1 MSIVVVLLVVV
12 CLCIA
17 VLLIKS
23 YWYEDDDYELSG
35 MTDLS
40 GLIYLTVFQP
50 CDHFANGCKRKYY
63 SSNFR
68 GREST

>member
-1 MSIVVVLLVVV
+1 MVA

-17 VLLIKS
+17 VLLTKC
-23 YWYEDDDYELSG
+23 YKDDDYELSG

-40 GLIYLTVFQP
+40 GLVYLTVFQP
-50 CDHFANGCKRKYY
+50 CDHFANGCKSKYY